1 MKKFA
6 MLSMLLM
13 AACAMPAIAQTF
25 PSQPITI
32 VIPYTS
38 GGSTDLS
45 MRVLQPKMSEKLG
58 QPIVIDYKPGA
69 SGNIGA
75 TYVARAKPDGYTLY
89 MQSTIMGMYP
99 HVFTNLQFDPLK
111 DFAMIGSMVESP
123 TVFVVHA
130 DSPYKTLADV
140 VADAKKKPG
149 GLNVG
154 SGGTGSPAHLAAEQL
169 ARLNGFKITHVPYK
183 GTAPVLNDLLGGRLD
198 FASLSVGAVQTF
210 LQNGQARAL
219 VIASPNRSP
228 IVPNV
233 PTTKEAGFAEMNGGV
248 RYFLAAP
255 AGTPKDRIAVIGAAL
270 DVALQDK
277 DNIARLRQAG
287 FDVVPAGPAKT
298 QAMLQEQYDMW
309 GPIVK
314 ELNLKME

>member
-1 MKKFA
+1 
-6 MLSMLLM
+6 
-13 AACAMPAIAQTF
+13 
-25 PSQPITI
+25 
-32 VIPYTS
+32 
-38 GGSTDLS
+38 
-45 MRVLQPKMSEKLG
+45 MRILQPKMAEKLG

-69 SGNIGA
+69 SGNIGGA
-75 TYVARAKPDGYTLY
+75 YVAKAKPDGYTLY

-99 HVFTNLQFDPLK
+99 HVFNNLQFDPMK

-123 TVFVVHA
+123 TVFVVDA
-130 DSPYKTLADV
+130 SSPYKTLADI

-169 ARLNGFKITHVPYK
+169 ARLNGFKITHIPYK
-183 GTAPVLNDLLGGRLD
+183 GTAPVLTDLLGGRLD

-210 LQNGQARAL
+210 LQNGQARAV

-255 AGTPKDRIAVIGAAL
+255 AGTPKDRIAILNAAL
-270 DVALQDK
+270 DIALQDPE
-277 DNIARLRQAG
+277 NVTRLRAAG
-287 FDVVPAGPAKT
+287 FDVVRADPVKT
-298 QAMLQEQYDMW
+298 QAMIQEQYDMW